1 MEPDASAYFAGGY
14 EGRGE
19 ASVPMGF
26 VKVGVVDARRFSYRM
41 SCMKMLASRQLAAAP
56 GKVWKSLAEEGVL
69 VVTKDGRPR
78 GIITP
83 TSDQTLLED
92 LQDLVYA
99 RARRAVSA
107 IRAEARRGRPW
118 TEAELEQEIAAAR
131 RR

>member
-1 MEPDASAYFAGGY
+1 M
-14 EGRGE
+14 
-19 ASVPMGF
+19 M
-26 VKVGVVDARRFSYRM
+26 
-41 SCMKMLASRQLAAAP
+41 CMKMMASRQLAAAP
-56 GKVWKSLAEEGVL
+56 GKVWKSLAQEGVL

-92 LQDLVYA
+92 IQDLVFV

-107 IRAEARRGRPW
+107 IRLAAGLRPVV
-118 TEAELEQEIAAAR
+118 TEVEVEKEIAAVR

>member
-1 MEPDASAYFAGGY
+1 ML
-14 EGRGE
+14 
-19 ASVPMGF
+19 
-26 VKVGVVDARRFSYRM
+26 
-41 SCMKMLASRQLAAAP
+41 CMKMLASRQLAAAP
-56 GKVWKSLAEEGVL
+56 GKVWKSLAEEGAL

-92 LQDLVYA
+92 LQDLVLA

-107 IRAEARRGRPW
+107 IRAEARRRPAV
-118 TEAELEQEIAAAR
+118 TGAELEREIAAVR

>member
-1 MEPDASAYFAGGY
+1 
-14 EGRGE
+14 
-19 ASVPMGF
+19 
-26 VKVGVVDARRFSYRM
+26 
-41 SCMKMLASRQLAAAP
+41 MKMLASRQLAAAP